1 MEHIV
6 GIWGYVL
13 EESKPNKPIV
23 VGVWEGL
30 DTSLPGILLNCHYDV
45 VPVANEHWTVPP
57 FDAVVEGDRIY
68 GRGSQDMKCVCAQV
82 NDCKFSKHACIY
94 T

>member
-1 MEHIV
+1 M

-30 DTSLPGILLNCHYDV
+30 DTSLPGIVIDLKVMKLDV
-45 VPVANEHWTVPP
+45 KT
-57 FDAVVEGDRIY
+57 Y
-68 GRGSQDMKCVCAQV
+68 L
-82 NDCKFSKHACIY
+82 
-94 T
+94 